1 MRKLACRKLTRK
13 SSDEETSSL
22 SRDPNQLK
30 ARKKQRKRTK
40 GQRQKQQRKKQDVIH
55 QSRKPLLVKERVWVL
70 RQKTSTNQP
79 TPTHHG
85 HNPSTTHRPHLPR
98 TTSSA

>member
-40 GQRQKQQRKKQDVIH
+40 GQRQKQQRNKQDVIH
-55 QSRKPLLVKERVWVL
+55 QSRKRLLVKELVPGL
-70 RQKTSTNQP
+70 RQKTSSTQA
-79 TPTHHG
+79 TPKQQSRH
-85 HNPSTTHRPHLPR
+85 PSSSQRPHLPG
-98 TTSSA
+98 SP